1 MQCIVSQPL
10 PFLVLQNAYLR
21 VQRYC
26 FMLEY
31 VVIYILKNLISFAT
45 CIDYQNI
52 ITTFAR
58 NINGVIMCKS
68 KYYMDENAAYFSR
81 MLDENVVYEPANKD
95 LLGRLPIN
103 VSLNFSFFESAIL
116 GQQVLFAY
124 LKEGD
129 SIPPV
134 QLKKLL
140 EIVYRLTGL
149 VVILVTPCASSYN
162 KVRWVANKINFV
174 IPDKQMFLPSL
185 LLEMKQERVVGGD
198 LKENIPPFAQV
209 LLLYHLQTE
218 SIVGVNGYG
227 LSDKFAVSY
236 ATANKSLRWLASK
249 GLIKMKGAK
258 TKTVQIEL
266 GNREL
271 WDKALP
277 ILVSPVEQVYYT
289 DAALGGQMM
298 SGINA
303 LASYT
308 MLNEENKQCFS
319 MMKKDFKALDVMAD
333 KQFGQN
339 EIQIWKY
346 NPQMLS
352 STGVVDKLSLYLS
365 LKDNEDE
372 RIQIELER
380 LIDEMSW

>member
-1 MQCIVSQPL
+1 
-10 PFLVLQNAYLR
+10 
-21 VQRYC
+21 
-26 FMLEY
+26 MLEY
-31 VVIYILKNLISFAT
+31 VVICILKNLISFAT

-68 KYYMDENAAYFSR
+68 KYYMDETAAYFSR

-346 NPQMLS
+346 DPQMLS